1 MEPSLAAPP
10 AAFEPLLDREMALS
24 RAGGDIGLLREIA
37 MLFLDNHA
45 KWVAEIREAAECGD
59 GQALELAAHGLKGSV
74 ANFGAEAAVEAA
86 LELEQIG
93 RRRDLAEVTKA
104 LNTLNS
110 RLPLFVP
117 SSKRSNLAGSHRAP
131 GKARRQAKSQAP
143 PKPSRRTETAAALAK
158 VVAAGA
164 QEPRLVL

>member
-74 ANFGAEAAVEAA
+74 ANFGAEAVVEAA

-104 LNTLNS
+104 LNTLE
-110 RLPLFVP
+110 
-117 SSKRSNLAGSHRAP
+117 LAL
-131 GKARRQAKSQAP
+131 
-143 PKPSRRTETAAALAK
+143 AALRPELEA
-158 VVAAGA
+158 
-164 QEPRLVL
+164 L